1 MGRLV
6 QVKTTGKSV
15 ITDWTADAVVAG
27 RHHGTE
33 QVLFEDAAAE
43 NVEDGLGRAV
53 DEVLLSAVQDAAKK
67 QERKKVIRIDY
78 CNSGYVSR
86 TGRKKERKKV
96 IRLDYCIV

>member
-1 MGRLV
+1 M
-6 QVKTTGKSV
+6 
-15 ITDWTADAVVAG
+15 AG